1 MDDEQAKPRTRAAVD
16 QQLATSRHMLVSARA
31 LLREVDVRRRQA
43 LVGTFLTR
51 TIQSVQPG
59 QEDRL
64 DELERDLDG
73 WLALNQLEHLRELL
87 CRQIAAR
94 RAHLAAHRH
103 GQARPPS
110 RPHQPGR

>member
-1 MDDEQAKPRTRAAVD
+1 MDDEQDQPRTRAAVD
-16 QQLATSRHMLVSARA
+16 QQLATSRQVLVKART
-31 LLREVDVRRRQA
+31 LLGEVDVRRRQA

-64 DELERDLDG
+64 DQLERDLDG

-94 RAHLAAHRH
+94 RAHLHAQTH

-110 RPHQPGR
+110 RPHQPCR